1 MGALAAVL
9 DTLRGRWSRRRLG
22 IRLGGQRRRRLCR
35 GRLLVDPKLMNMQP
49 RDLKVLDLEL
59 PHDRSTDRQPTD
71 RQGADGAGAH
81 GHRPHRGRPNASRCQ
96 LHRGPLLPTAAKREG
111 GSG

>member
-9 DTLRGRWSRRRLG
+9 DTLARSLESPRLG

-35 GRLLVDPKLMNMQP
+35 GRLLVDPQLMNMQP
-49 RDLKVLDLEL
+49 GDLKVLDLEL

-71 RQGADGAGAH
+71 RQGADGAGAN

-96 LHRGPLLPTAAKREG
+96 LHRGPLPPAAAKREG